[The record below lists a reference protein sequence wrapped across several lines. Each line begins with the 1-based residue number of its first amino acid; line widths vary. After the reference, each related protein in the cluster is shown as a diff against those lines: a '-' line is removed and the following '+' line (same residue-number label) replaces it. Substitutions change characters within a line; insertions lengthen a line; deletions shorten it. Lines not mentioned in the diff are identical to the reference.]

1 MLSRRSLGVLNIAA
15 ILVICGA
22 VIWIMRFPPVAGR
35 PAGSLAVAA
44 VAAPVE
50 IPGEGSGVTMGA
62 PETAERPGNGSRTE
76 PLELLPASGSMA
88 AGGSVSASDPG
99 WLDRA
104 AARTQIPGR
113 ALRAYVESSRA
124 ANEAIPGCGISWN
137 TLAAIGWIE
146 SGHGTHGG
154 GELTPAGL
162 ASRPIIGPSLDGDG
176 FAAIPDTDSGEW
188 DGDSVWDHA
197 VGPMQFIPATW
208 KLAGRDGNGDGFADP
223 RNIDDASLSAAFYL
237 CGGGRDLTSAHG
249 WTEGVLSYN
258 QSDLYVRQVR
268 DKANAYAVMS
278 AES

>member
-1 MLSRRSLGVLNIAA
+1 MLSRKSLGALNMAA
-15 ILVICGA
+15 ILIIFGA
-22 VIWIMRFPPVAGR
+22 VVWIMRFPPVADR
-35 PAGSLAVAA
+35 PAASLAGAA
-44 VAAPVE
+44 VTTQVE
-50 IPGEGSGVTMGA
+50 MPDGGSGVTMGE
-62 PETAERPGNGSRTE
+62 PESTERPGNGNRTGR
-76 PLELLPASGSMA
+76 LELLPASGSLA
-88 AGGSVSASDPG
+88 AGGSISGLDPD
-99 WLDRA
+99 WLGRA
-104 AARTQIPGR
+104 AAQTNIPDR
-113 ALRAYVESSRA
+113 ALRAYVESARA
-124 ANEAIPGCGISWN
+124 ANEATPGCGISWN

-197 VGPMQFIPATW
+197 VGPMQFIPSTW

-223 RNIDDASLSAAFYL
+223 RNIDDSSLSAAFYL